1 MKEFRL
7 SAVAKQEDRS
17 LPQVRVDV
25 IEHGTRARHGR
36 DACVIGGDITF
47 STSHLESYCLAEWE
61 PAMFDALV
69 LTAAIEFCDRTRRRH
84 VHTWAR
90 EIELRIPV
98 HEPERWNDR
107 RVSDAL
113 HDALGFL
120 TGDVWSISFTAR
132 SNPIAKPQQFSFD
145 IPREPCAVIPFS
157 EGLDSRAVA
166 GIMHEELGDRLIRVR
181 LGSKAF
187 EADTSPSAKKQPFT
201 SVPYRVRPRKLT
213 NVESSARSRGFKF
226 AMASALAA
234 YVIKAERI
242 IVPESGQGS
251 LGPVL
256 VPVGQA
262 YEDYRN
268 HPLFTDRMEKFL
280 AALFSHRMRFE
291 FPQVWHT
298 KGETLSRFVKECKD
312 GPAWT
317 DTWSCWQQN
326 RQVSVDHKK
335 RQCGICAAC
344 MLRRL
349 SVHAAGL
356 TESPQAYVWENLGA
370 RTFVAGAAPKF
381 RHASHGQFEYAI
393 AGTLHLDHLA
403 SFQHSA
409 INRTAYELAVSQ
421 LSRSRGLVPSD
432 VRAKLDR
439 LLAKH
444 EEEWKSFVA
453 SLGAN
458 SFVAKWAGHS

>member
-1 MKEFRL
+1 M
-7 SAVAKQEDRS
+7 SAVSKREERS

-25 IEHGTRARHGR
+25 VERGTRARRGH
-36 DACVIGGDITF
+36 DACVIDGDITF

-61 PAMFDALV
+61 PAIFDALV

-84 VHTWAR
+84 AHTWAR

-107 RVSDAL
+107 NVSSAL
-113 HDALGFL
+113 HDAVGFL
-120 TGDVWSISFTAR
+120 TGDVWAISFTAR
-132 SNPIAKPQQFSFD
+132 GKPVEKPQQFHFD

-166 GIMHEELGDRLIRVR
+166 GLMHKELGEKLIRVR
-181 LGSKAF
+181 LGSKTF
-187 EADTSPSAKKQPFT
+187 EPAMPPSAKKQPFT
-201 SVPYRVRPRKLT
+201 SVPYRVRPRELT

-226 AMASALAA
+226 AMASGLAA
-234 YVIKAERI
+234 YLIKAERI
-242 IVPESGQGS
+242 VVPESGQGS

-262 YEDYRN
+262 YADYRN

-280 AALFSHRMRFE
+280 AALLRHRTRFD
-291 FPQVWHT
+291 FPQLWHT
-298 KGETLSRFVKECKD
+298 KGETLSRFVKECDD
-312 GPAWT
+312 GHAWT

-326 RQVSVDHKK
+326 RQVSVDHQK

-356 TESPQAYVWENLGA
+356 TEPPHVYVWENLGA
-370 RTFVAGAAPKF
+370 PTFVAGAAPKY
-381 RHASHGQFEYAI
+381 RHVSHGQFEYAI
-393 AGTLHLDHLA
+393 AGALHLDHLA
-403 SFQHSA
+403 SFRHSA
-409 INRTAYELAVSQ
+409 INRSVYDLAISQ
-421 LSRSRGLVPSD
+421 LSKSRDLAPSETKG
-432 VRAKLDR
+432 KLDR
-439 LLAKH
+439 LLDKH
-444 EEEWKSFVA
+444 AEEWKTFLA

-458 SFVAKWAGHS
+458 SFVAKWATHS

>member
-1 MKEFRL
+1 M
-7 SAVAKQEDRS
+7 SAVSKQEDSS

-25 IEHGTRARHGR
+25 VENGTRARRGR
-36 DACVIGGDITF
+36 DACVIGGDIKF
-47 STSHLESYCLAEWE
+47 STSNLESYCLVDWE
-61 PAMFDALV
+61 PVIFDALV

-107 RVSDAL
+107 TVSDAL

-120 TGDVWSISFTAR
+120 TGDVWSISFVSR
-132 SNPIAKPQQFSFD
+132 RKPVEKPQQFHFE
-145 IPREPCAVIPFS
+145 IPREPCAVMPFS

-166 GIMHEELGDRLIRVR
+166 GLMHEELGNRLIRVR

-187 EADTSPSAKKQPFT
+187 ETATLPSDGKQPFT
-201 SVPYRVRPRKLT
+201 SIPYRVKPQELT

-226 AMASALAA
+226 AMVSGLAA

-268 HPLFTDRMEKFL
+268 YPLFTDRMETFL
-280 AALFSHRMRFE
+280 AALFRHSIRFE
-291 FPQVWHT
+291 FPQLWHT

-312 GPAWT
+312 GQAWAN
-317 DTWSCWQQN
+317 TWSCWQQN

-349 SVHAAGL
+349 SVHAASL
-356 TESPQAYVWENLGA
+356 TESPQVYVWENLSA
-370 RTFVAGAAPKF
+370 PTFVAGAAPKF
-381 RHASHGQFEYAI
+381 RHNSRGQFEYAI

-403 SFQHSA
+403 GFRHSA
-409 INRTAYELAVSQ
+409 INRSVYELAVSK
-421 LSRSRGLVPSD
+421 LSSSRGLTPSEI
-432 VRAKLDR
+432 RGNLDR

-444 EEEWKSFVA
+444 EEEWKNFLL
-453 SLGAN
+453 SLGKT
-458 SFVAKWAGHS
+458 SFVAKWAENS